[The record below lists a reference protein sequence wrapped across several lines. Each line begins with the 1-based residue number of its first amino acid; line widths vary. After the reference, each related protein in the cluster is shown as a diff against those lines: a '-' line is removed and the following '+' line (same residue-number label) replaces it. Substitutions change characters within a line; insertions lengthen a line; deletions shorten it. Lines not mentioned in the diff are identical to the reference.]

1 MIFNIFWNNYN
12 AFCLYSLDKTDV
24 DERLN
29 KDMTDYVM
37 LRISRSP
44 SIQVTT
50 IIFFHGVHK
59 VHKFLDGYNYLK
71 YHFQNHITPMNNS
84 KMEGTSESRLAQFL
98 VAAARGC
105 FLYTK
110 MTLDLIDRGHL
121 KIKSSSFNVLP
132 LTLSEIF
139 MLEFN
144 LKFPSSR
151 AFDKVSHYFC
161 GNFNVRGV
169 IYWYSRT

>member
-1 MIFNIFWNNYN
+1 
-12 AFCLYSLDKTDV
+12 
-24 DERLN
+24 
-29 KDMTDYVM
+29 
-37 LRISRSP
+37 
-44 SIQVTT
+44 
-50 IIFFHGVHK
+50 
-59 VHKFLDGYNYLK
+59 
-71 YHFQNHITPMNNS
+71 MNNS

-151 AFDKVSHYFC
+151 AFDKVSYLFC
-161 GNFNVRGV
+161 VNFNLKRVT
-169 IYWYSRT
+169 YWYSRA

>member
-1 MIFNIFWNNYN
+1 
-12 AFCLYSLDKTDV
+12 
-24 DERLN
+24 
-29 KDMTDYVM
+29 
-37 LRISRSP
+37 
-44 SIQVTT
+44 
-50 IIFFHGVHK
+50 
-59 VHKFLDGYNYLK
+59 
-71 YHFQNHITPMNNS
+71 
-84 KMEGTSESRLAQFL
+84 MEGSCESRLAQFL

-110 MTLDLIDRGHL
+110 MTLDLIERGHL

-151 AFDKVSHYFC
+151 AFDKVRDILSTALASLTPLTPVEL
-161 GNFNVRGV
+161 FNSVNALLTSDDV
-169 IYWYSRT
+169 SIPKHKTSMSSLNT

>member
-1 MIFNIFWNNYN
+1 
-12 AFCLYSLDKTDV
+12 
-24 DERLN
+24 
-29 KDMTDYVM
+29 
-37 LRISRSP
+37 
-44 SIQVTT
+44 
-50 IIFFHGVHK
+50 
-59 VHKFLDGYNYLK
+59 
-71 YHFQNHITPMNNS
+71 MNNS
-84 KMEGTSESRLAQFL
+84 KMEGTSGSRLAHFL

-151 AFDKVSHYFC
+151 AFDKVYKYVEMIWTFVCILFHPNLSLSEH
-161 GNFNVRGV
+161 VRV
-169 IYWYSRT
+169 KFLK

>member
-1 MIFNIFWNNYN
+1 
-12 AFCLYSLDKTDV
+12 
-24 DERLN
+24 
-29 KDMTDYVM
+29 
-37 LRISRSP
+37 
-44 SIQVTT
+44 
-50 IIFFHGVHK
+50 
-59 VHKFLDGYNYLK
+59 
-71 YHFQNHITPMNNS
+71 
-84 KMEGTSESRLAQFL
+84 MEGTSDSRLAQFL

-110 MTLDLIDRGHL
+110 MTLDLIERGHL

-151 AFDKVSHYFC
+151 AFDKVIFLYLYFTFFSHEILLSIIQTLTSFH
-161 GNFNVRGV
+161 RSE
-169 IYWYSRT
+169 IYCLRH